1 MKKFFIANREEFA
14 DGIGVIT
21 FFLIFLP
28 LHYFFE
34 MNFVFNF
41 LLAFGI
47 CLAISS
53 FIKANEAEGL
63 DRAVEEF
70 EKR

>member
-1 MKKFFIANREEFA
+1 MEKFFIENREEFA
-14 DGIGVIT
+14 AGIGVIA

-41 LLAFGI
+41 LLAFGT

-63 DRAVEEF
+63 DRAVEKF

>member
-1 MKKFFIANREEFA
+1 MEKFFIENREEFA
-14 DGIGVIT
+14 DGIGVIA

-41 LLAFGI
+41 LLAFSI

-63 DRAVEEF
+63 DRAVEKF